1 MNRDQHEPDEQA
13 LLEHF
18 RAHSQAEP
26 SAELDARILAAAR
39 AAQLSSKPSW
49 SQRLHAWL
57 FGPGG
62 RQRWSVAVAGLACV
76 GIGVSLTWRT
86 LEQTPDAYDAPM
98 PRAVMAPAPAAP
110 MADAEAP
117 QDLQRE
123 QAPAMQSYSQTRQR
137 AEKKES
143 APVLAEEMR
152 KQAPIASEAL
162 SDALAPDE
170 APPMAAGAA
179 PQANKAVQARK
190 TVQPETGLLL
200 QLLELR
206 RAGKTEE
213 AKTLEQRLQRD
224 YPQLDIEAQLQ
235 RLENNR

>member
-1 MNRDQHEPDEQA
+1 MNRDQHDPHEQA
-13 LLEHF
+13 LLDHF
-18 RAHSQAEP
+18 RAHSQGEP

-39 AAQLSSKPSW
+39 AAQVASKPSW

-110 MADAEAP
+110 MAEAEAP
-117 QDLQRE
+117 QGLLRE
-123 QAPAMQSYSQTRQR
+123 QAPAVQRYSQERQR

-162 SDALAPDE
+162 SDALVPEAASSMAPRVS
-170 APPMAAGAA
+170 
-179 PQANKAVQARK
+179 KAVE
-190 TVQPETGLLL
+190 PESEQLLL

-213 AKTLEQRLQRD
+213 AKTLQQRLQQD
-224 YPQLDIEAQLQ
+224 YPQLDIETQME

>member
-1 MNRDQHEPDEQA
+1 MNRDQHDLHEQA
-13 LLEHF
+13 LLDHF
-18 RAHSQAEP
+18 RVHSQGEP

-39 AAQLSSKPSW
+39 AAQVASKPGW

-86 LEQTPDAYDAPM
+86 LEQTPDVYDAPM

-110 MADAEAP
+110 MAEAEAP
-117 QDLQRE
+117 QGLLRE
-123 QAPAMQSYSQTRQR
+123 QAPAVQRYSQERQW
-137 AEKKES
+137 AEKKDS
-143 APVLAEEMR
+143 APVLAEELR
-152 KQAPIASEAL
+152 KQSPIASEAL
-162 SDALAPDE
+162 SVALVPEAASSMAPRVS
-170 APPMAAGAA
+170 
-179 PQANKAVQARK
+179 KAVE
-190 TVQPETGLLL
+190 PESEQLLL

-213 AKTLEQRLQRD
+213 AKTLQQRLQQD
-224 YPQLDIEAQLQ
+224 YPQLDIETQME

>member
-1 MNRDQHEPDEQA
+1 MNRDQHDPHEQA

-18 RAHSQAEP
+18 RAHSRAEP

-39 AAQLSSKPSW
+39 AAQVSSMPSW

-57 FGPGG
+57 FGQGG
-62 RQRWSVAVAGLACV
+62 RQRWSLAVAGLACV

-86 LEQTPDAYDAPM
+86 LEQAPETYDAPM
-98 PRAVMAPAPAAP
+98 SRAVMAPAAP
-110 MADAEAP
+110 VAEAEAP
-117 QDLQRE
+117 QDLLRE
-123 QAPAMQSYSQTRQR
+123 QAPAMQSYSQERQK

-143 APVLAEEMR
+143 APEEMR
-152 KQAPIASEAL
+152 KQAPSASEAL
-162 SDALAPDE
+162 SDALAPE
-170 APPMAAGAA
+170 GAPSMAAGAA
-179 PQANKAVQARK
+179 PQASKV
-190 TVQPETGLLL
+190 VEPESEQLLL

-206 RAGKTEE
+206 RAGKVDE
-213 AKTLEQRLQRD
+213 AKALQQRLQRD

>member
-1 MNRDQHEPDEQA
+1 MNRDKHEPYEQA

-18 RAHSQAEP
+18 RAHSQGEP

-39 AAQLSSKPSW
+39 AAQVSSKPSW

-98 PRAVMAPAPAAP
+98 PRAVMAPAPAPAPASP
-110 MADAEAP
+110 MAEADAP
-117 QDLQRE
+117 QGLLRE
-123 QAPAMQSYSQTRQR
+123 QAPAMQSYSQERQR

-162 SDALAPDE
+162 SDALVPE
-170 APPMAAGAA
+170 AASSMA
-179 PQANKAVQARK
+179 PQVSKAVE
-190 TVQPETGLLL
+190 PESEQLLL

-206 RAGKTEE
+206 RAGKTEQ
-213 AKTLEQRLQRD
+213 AKTLQQRLQQD
-224 YPQLDIEAQLQ
+224 YPQMDIEAQME